1 MPLAGAATE
10 NPDQCW
16 SDHDGGDDNHD
27 QIDQMIIINA
37 NLIKIV
43 SYIQKMQTIWRDHY
57 FRGIF

>member
-16 SDHDGGDDNHD
+16 SDHGGDDNHN
-27 QIDQMIIINA
+27 QIDQMIVINA
-37 NLIKIV
+37 NLIIIV